1 MVLCL
6 LLVIVSC
13 TSNADGAKGREDPN
27 DSVIET
33 GDSNIN
39 KSYYNTF
46 IDLSSFISRLE
57 NLNGFTEEDSINYE
71 SKVPTELKS
80 FYENK
85 FYISKCIAL
94 PLYAN
99 SSTKVFT
106 QYVSGL
112 MIDKLI
118 ISEKVKFVKNL
129 FSNNLSELNHQF
141 TYNIDI
147 NLDDI
152 TYKYDLYMDNIYQQ
166 ISFGIDKDGNIYLLS
181 YEKSDIE
188 TDKYLI
194 TQGYLIKPY
203 ENNFN
208 VKNIITEAVNN
219 NKMVD
224 YNTASTCG
232 RDFNISSKYITSVDS
247 TKTIEYYCLG
257 ENIILSKNI
266 KTGQN
271 QVALVHNNLIIRV
284 CDDENL
290 FESFIK
296 SYYKLDENFII
307 KYYYF
312 TTYLTI
318 FENANKPM
326 KGIEV
331 YAWMENGEFKMVL
344 LPGTNRNKTV
354 AQAKETL
361 TLTVVEA
368 KKILKGYSKN
378 EVSINIISPL
388 EQMEGEYLE
397 ITKSSADSSAEE
409 KNLIKE
415 LYEKLELEN

>member
-1 MVLCL
+1 MKKIINLVIVLCL

-13 TSNADGAKGREDPN
+13 TSNADGVTGREDPKDN
-27 DSVIET
+27 AIEID
-33 GDSNIN
+33 DSNN
-39 KSYYNTF
+39 KNYYNTF

-57 NLNGFTEEDSINYE
+57 NLNGFTEEDSTNYE
-71 SKVPTELKS
+71 SKIPTELKS

-99 SSTKVFT
+99 SRTEVFT

-118 ISEKVKFVKNL
+118 ISKNIKFVKNL
-129 FSNNLSELNHQF
+129 FSNNLSDLNHQF
-141 TYNIDI
+141 TYNLDI

-152 TYKYDLYMDNIYQQ
+152 TYQYELYVDNIYQQ
-166 ISFGIDKDGNIYLLS
+166 ISFGIDKNNNIYLFA

-194 TQGYLIKPY
+194 AQGYLIKPY
-203 ENNFN
+203 KNNFN
-208 VKNIITEAVNN
+208 VKDITTNAVNN

-247 TKTIEYYCLG
+247 AKSIEYYCLG

-271 QVALVHNNLIIRV
+271 QLALVHNNQIIRV

-296 SYYKLDENFII
+296 SYYKLDEKFII

-326 KGIEV
+326 
-331 YAWMENGEFKMVL
+331 
-344 LPGTNRNKTV
+344 
-354 AQAKETL
+354 
-361 TLTVVEA
+361 
-368 KKILKGYSKN
+368 
-378 EVSINIISPL
+378 
-388 EQMEGEYLE
+388 
-397 ITKSSADSSAEE
+397 
-409 KNLIKE
+409 
-415 LYEKLELEN
+415 